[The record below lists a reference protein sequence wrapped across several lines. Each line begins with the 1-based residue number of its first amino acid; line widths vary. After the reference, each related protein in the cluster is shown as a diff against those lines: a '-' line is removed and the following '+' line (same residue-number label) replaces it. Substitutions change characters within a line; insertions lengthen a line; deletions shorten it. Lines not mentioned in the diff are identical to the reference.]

1 MEERLK
7 VYGELKLL
15 IDEKD
20 EMEDK
25 VRNMYARY
33 GQETRK
39 KISIID
45 EELREKYPR
54 IKIEMRLDTL
64 MPVNQLC
71 FLTHRMLGSFRCHSR
86 SLVGM
91 VSEGEMVI
99 LECQFIG
106 SSIRANKPRDR
117 YEICYAIN
125 PNHDTR
131 IYLTYNEWVKVIR
144 ESEKIRMKES
154 VE

>member
-71 FLTHRMLGSFRCHSR
+71 FLKTDVVLWF
-86 SLVGM
+86 
-91 VSEGEMVI
+91 
-99 LECQFIG
+99 F
-106 SSIRANKPRDR
+106 
-117 YEICYAIN
+117 
-125 PNHDTR
+125 
-131 IYLTYNEWVKVIR
+131 
-144 ESEKIRMKES
+144 
-154 VE
+154 